1 MSEFFQ
7 KNFSNFIDYQDEFI
21 KSIGETFTMLFFS
34 GIFVLIFGLII
45 GTILVV
51 TKKGNLLENQIV
63 YHIIDKVINVFRSV
77 PFVILLTALI
87 PITQIVMGTFIGVKG
102 AIFPLV
108 IGATPFFVRQVETAL
123 SNVDKGVVEAAQSMG
138 LSPLQIILRVYL
150 RESVPQLARAITITT
165 ISLLGLT
172 AMGGAVGG
180 GGIGAFVIRYGH
192 NRKFHD
198 ITWVSVITIII
209 FVTIIQV
216 LGEYIAR
223 KTKH

>member
-216 LGEYIAR
+216 VGEYIAR